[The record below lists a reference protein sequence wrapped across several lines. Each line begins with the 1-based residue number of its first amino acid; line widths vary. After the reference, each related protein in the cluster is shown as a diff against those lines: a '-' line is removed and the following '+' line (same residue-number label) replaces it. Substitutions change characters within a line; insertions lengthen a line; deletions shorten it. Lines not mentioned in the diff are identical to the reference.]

1 MQVELDRAESK
12 LAEKREELRILK
24 EHIRTEAA
32 EMVARK
38 KRFRVFTIVHIELHI
53 EIVILCF
60 SRLLFSLDI

>member
-38 KRFRVFTIVHIELHI
+38 KRFRVYYSPYRVTYRDCNFVFFKIIV
-53 EIVILCF
+53 F
-60 SRLLFSLDI
+60 S